1 MKIYT
6 NNQYKALA
14 LAFHNLKEEN
24 EQLKE
29 ENRKLKEVNG
39 NLRNMVDFY
48 EHDNKFLTRLLKAC
62 SENNNE
68 DIDFPNSQ
76 KGEEGSSI
84 WET

>member
-24 EQLKE
+24 EKLKE
-29 ENRKLKEVNG
+29 ENRKLMEVNG

-62 SENNNE
+62 SENNNQ

-76 KGEEGSSI
+76 RKDDRSNSLEF
-84 WET
+84 